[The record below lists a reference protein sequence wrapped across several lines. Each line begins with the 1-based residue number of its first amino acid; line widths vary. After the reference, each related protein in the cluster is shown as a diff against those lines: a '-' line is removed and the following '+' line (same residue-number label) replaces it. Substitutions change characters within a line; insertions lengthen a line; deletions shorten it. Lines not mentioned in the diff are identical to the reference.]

1 MTEPH
6 ELIAIDVLQLDQ
18 AATIDAD
25 DPPVDADVLLH
36 HESLVIIVVFGD
48 EEHVAIQRIWVDF
61 NEFQPQIGDGVF
73 ESAFFWLPGL
83 LPVVGRPQRA
93 LVELFA
99 KRLINQ
105 S

>member
-1 MTEPH
+1 MGFFSRIKEWFMGLFKKDDYLRMTS
-6 ELIAIDVLQLDQ
+6 I
-18 AATIDAD
+18 
-25 DPPVDADVLLH
+25 
-36 HESLVIIVVFGD
+36 
-48 EEHVAIQRIWVDF
+48 
-61 NEFQPQIGDGVF
+61 QPQIGDGVF